1 MANLVDIFTQS
12 SGLKGET
19 TVLSTSEDLPK
30 DKPSLFDSLLKTSIE
45 DIENSSA
52 QNTNSKIV
60 SQNITSNLEKSPLD
74 AEVIEVNT
82 KLIDEGLDSEA
93 INLDENSNSEEVIK
107 DLSKNITN
115 ELNKDNT
122 KKDEIKEPT
131 KNIQNSISSKNS
143 LLDRLVLEVKN
154 SNLEQVPKVEQILSE
169 PLENVDIVNS
179 DKSFIKSLDKV
190 IEGLKNQN
198 NLEQKLD
205 SEKIIISKD
214 DKLVEI
220 IKEQEILIEDIN
232 GNSLKMEI
240 NSKDELKSALDEIM
254 SRLSVIEQYST
265 EKKEDE
271 KPKEDKPKEQE
282 ILIEDINGN
291 NLQIKDDNSQNL
303 DDVTL
308 ETTQN
313 LSQIIVN
320 SEDRQNIENQIE
332 TSVVLKDGLNFENI
346 LIVEDEVANSDA
358 IKNETVKN
366 ENNLNSQNIL
376 IVENEVVKTENN
388 TKVDQ
393 KLSLMD
399 QLIQTN
405 SKKDITT
412 KIEESATSNPQ
423 SVEQINKNSKD
434 VASNIFLAEQKNSL
448 NNQLLFN
455 KNEAVNILKNASS
468 IEDIEKSANIL
479 DLDANNLEVEQNI
492 SSESL
497 NDLSVDEKEILDR
510 KNILN
515 SILNEKNIRSVDV
528 RNLITNSIEAS
539 KALLEDT
546 INILDD
552 KILDIQPNLV
562 NSIQSR
568 IVGAK
573 QQMASM
579 MSDVARQMYE
589 NYKPPVTVFRMNLN
603 PGDLGT
609 ISVLMKQDKSSGL
622 TINMSVSNIATLE
635 LLMENQNM
643 LRNSLAKTFNDSANF
658 NLDFSKGEGGQS
670 QGDSSSNQNQR
681 DKRDSNTQ
689 EILRLKKENKDYEE
703 KNDYM

>member
-1 MANLVDIFTQS
+1 MANLVDIFTQT

-45 DIENSSA
+45 DIENSST

-60 SQNITSNLEKSPLD
+60 SQNSTSNLEKSPLD
-74 AEVIEVNT
+74 GEVLEIDT
-82 KLIDEGLDSEA
+82 KLSGEA
-93 INLDENSNSEEVIK
+93 IEFETINLDENSNSEEVIK
-107 DLSKNITN
+107 DLSKNVTN
-115 ELNKDNT
+115 DLNNDNT
-122 KKDEIKEPT
+122 KKDEAKEPV
-131 KNIQNSISSKNS
+131 KNIQNSLSSKNS

-154 SNLEQVPKVEQILSE
+154 SNLEQVSKGEQILSE
-169 PLENVDIVNS
+169 PLKNLENVDIESN
-179 DKSFIKSLDKV
+179 DKTFIKSLDEV
-190 IEGLKNQN
+190 IEDLKSQN
-198 NLEQKLD
+198 NLEEKLD
-205 SEKIIISKD
+205 SSKIVISKD
-214 DKLVEI
+214 DKSVEI
-220 IKEQEILIEDIN
+220 IKEQEVLVKDIN
-232 GNSLKMEI
+232 GNSL
-240 NSKDELKSALDEIM
+240 
-254 SRLSVIEQYST
+254 
-265 EKKEDE
+265 
-271 KPKEDKPKEQE
+271 
-282 ILIEDINGN
+282 
-291 NLQIKDDNSQNL
+291 QIKDENTKVVELVTSEKTQ
-303 DDVTL
+303 DV
-308 ETTQN
+308 
-313 LSQIIVN
+313 SQIIVN
-320 SEDRQNIENQIE
+320 IENTQELENKIQ
-332 TSVVLKDGLNFENI
+332 TSTILKDSLNSENI
-346 LIVEDEVANSDA
+346 LIVQDEIVNDEA
-358 IKNETVKN
+358 IKNEVIKN
-366 ENNLNSQNIL
+366 ENKVISENVL
-376 IVENEVVKTENN
+376 IIQDEAIKSEDVKINNN
-388 TKVDQ
+388 TKVEQ

-405 SKKDITT
+405 SKKDITA
-412 KIEESATSNPQ
+412 KIEEAVSLNPQ
-423 SVEQINKNSKD
+423 SIEQTNKNSKEL
-434 VASNIFLAEQKNSL
+434 ASNIFLADQKNSL

-455 KNEAVNILKNASS
+455 KNEAINILKNASG

-479 DLDANNLEVEQNI
+479 DLNANNLEVEQNI
-492 SSESL
+492 SSENL
-497 NDLSVDEKEILDR
+497 TDLSVDEKEILDR

-515 SILNEKNIRSVDV
+515 SILNEKDVRSVDV

-546 INILDD
+546 INIVDD
-552 KILDIQPNLV
+552 KVLDIQPNLV

-643 LRNSLAKTFNDSANF
+643 LRNSLAKTFNDNANF

-670 QGDSSSNQNQR
+670 QGDSSSNQNQK

>member
-45 DIENSSA
+45 DIENSST

-60 SQNITSNLEKSPLD
+60 SQNSTSNLEKSPLD
-74 AEVIEVNT
+74 GEVLEIDT
-82 KLIDEGLDSEA
+82 KLSGEA
-93 INLDENSNSEEVIK
+93 IEFETINLDENSNSEEVIK
-107 DLSKNITN
+107 DLSKNVTN
-115 ELNKDNT
+115 DLNNDNT
-122 KKDEIKEPT
+122 KKDEAKEPV
-131 KNIQNSISSKNS
+131 KNIQNSLSSKNS

-154 SNLEQVPKVEQILSE
+154 SNLEQVSKGEQILSE
-169 PLENVDIVNS
+169 PLKNLENVDIESN
-179 DKSFIKSLDKV
+179 DKTFIKSLDEV
-190 IEGLKNQN
+190 IEDLKSQN
-198 NLEQKLD
+198 NLEEKLD
-205 SEKIIISKD
+205 SSKIVISKD
-214 DKLVEI
+214 DKSVEI
-220 IKEQEILIEDIN
+220 IKEQEVLVKDIN
-232 GNSLKMEI
+232 GNSL
-240 NSKDELKSALDEIM
+240 
-254 SRLSVIEQYST
+254 
-265 EKKEDE
+265 
-271 KPKEDKPKEQE
+271 
-282 ILIEDINGN
+282 
-291 NLQIKDDNSQNL
+291 QIKDENTKVVELVTSEKTQ
-303 DDVTL
+303 DV
-308 ETTQN
+308 
-313 LSQIIVN
+313 SQIIVN
-320 SEDRQNIENQIE
+320 IENTQELENKIQ
-332 TSVVLKDGLNFENI
+332 TSTILKDSLNSENI
-346 LIVEDEVANSDA
+346 LIVQDEIVNDEA
-358 IKNETVKN
+358 IKNEVIKN
-366 ENNLNSQNIL
+366 ENKVISENVL
-376 IVENEVVKTENN
+376 IIQDEAIKSEDVKINNN
-388 TKVDQ
+388 TKVEQ

-412 KIEESATSNPQ
+412 KIEEAVSLNPQ
-423 SVEQINKNSKD
+423 SIEQTNKNSKEL
-434 VASNIFLAEQKNSL
+434 ASNIFLADQKNSL

-455 KNEAVNILKNASS
+455 KNEAINILKNASG

-479 DLDANNLEVEQNI
+479 DLNANNLEVEQNI
-492 SSESL
+492 SSENL
-497 NDLSVDEKEILDR
+497 TDLSVDEKEILDR

-515 SILNEKNIRSVDV
+515 SILNEKDVRSVDV

-546 INILDD
+546 INIVDD
-552 KILDIQPNLV
+552 KVLDIQPNLV

-643 LRNSLAKTFNDSANF
+643 LRNSLAKTFNDNANF

-670 QGDSSSNQNQR
+670 QGDSSSNQNQK

>member
-12 SGLKGET
+12 SGLKGEA

-232 GNSLKMEI
+232 GN
-240 NSKDELKSALDEIM
+240 
-254 SRLSVIEQYST
+254 
-265 EKKEDE
+265 
-271 KPKEDKPKEQE
+271 
-282 ILIEDINGN
+282 
-291 NLQIKDDNSQNL
+291 NLQIKDENSQNL

-332 TSVVLKDGLNFENI
+332 TSTVLKDSLNFENI

-455 KNEAVNILKNASS
+455 KNEAVNILKNAST

-689 EILRLKKENKDYEE
+689 EILKLKKENKDYEE

>member
-232 GNSLKMEI
+232 GN
-240 NSKDELKSALDEIM
+240 
-254 SRLSVIEQYST
+254 
-265 EKKEDE
+265 
-271 KPKEDKPKEQE
+271 
-282 ILIEDINGN
+282 
-291 NLQIKDDNSQNL
+291 NLQIKDENSQNL
-303 DDVTL
+303 DDVNL

-332 TSVVLKDGLNFENI
+332 TSTVLKDSLNFENI

-689 EILRLKKENKDYEE
+689 EILKLKKENKDYEE

>member
-232 GNSLKMEI
+232 GN
-240 NSKDELKSALDEIM
+240 
-254 SRLSVIEQYST
+254 
-265 EKKEDE
+265 
-271 KPKEDKPKEQE
+271 
-282 ILIEDINGN
+282 
-291 NLQIKDDNSQNL
+291 NLQIKDENSQNL

-332 TSVVLKDGLNFENI
+332 TSTVLKDSLNFENI

-689 EILRLKKENKDYEE
+689 DILKLKKENKDYEE

>member
-60 SQNITSNLEKSPLD
+60 SQNITSNLEKSSLD

-82 KLIDEGLDSEA
+82 KLIDEVLDSEA
-93 INLDENSNSEEVIK
+93 INLDENSNTNSEEVIK
-107 DLSKNITN
+107 DLSKNVTN

-205 SEKIIISKD
+205 SEKIIISQD

-232 GNSLKMEI
+232 GN
-240 NSKDELKSALDEIM
+240 
-254 SRLSVIEQYST
+254 
-265 EKKEDE
+265 
-271 KPKEDKPKEQE
+271 
-282 ILIEDINGN
+282 
-291 NLQIKDDNSQNL
+291 NLQIKDENSQNL
-303 DDVTL
+303 DDVNL

-332 TSVVLKDGLNFENI
+332 TSTVLKDSLNFENI

-689 EILRLKKENKDYEE
+689 DILKLKKENKDYEE

>member
-1 MANLVDIFTQS
+1 MANLVDIFTQT

-45 DIENSSA
+45 DIENSST

-60 SQNITSNLEKSPLD
+60 SQNSTSNLEKSPLD
-74 AEVIEVNT
+74 GEVLEIDT
-82 KLIDEGLDSEA
+82 KLSGEA
-93 INLDENSNSEEVIK
+93 IEFETINLDENSNSEEVIK
-107 DLSKNITN
+107 DLSKNVTN
-115 ELNKDNT
+115 DLNNDNT
-122 KKDEIKEPT
+122 KKDEAKEPV
-131 KNIQNSISSKNS
+131 KNIQNSLSSKNS

-154 SNLEQVPKVEQILSE
+154 SNLEQVSKGEQILSE
-169 PLENVDIVNS
+169 PLKNLENVDIESN
-179 DKSFIKSLDKV
+179 DKTFIKSLDEV
-190 IEGLKNQN
+190 IEDLKSQN
-198 NLEQKLD
+198 NLEEKLD
-205 SEKIIISKD
+205 SSKIVISKD
-214 DKLVEI
+214 DKSVEI
-220 IKEQEILIEDIN
+220 IKEQEVLVKDIN
-232 GNSLKMEI
+232 GNSL
-240 NSKDELKSALDEIM
+240 
-254 SRLSVIEQYST
+254 
-265 EKKEDE
+265 
-271 KPKEDKPKEQE
+271 
-282 ILIEDINGN
+282 
-291 NLQIKDDNSQNL
+291 QIKDENTKVVELVTSEKTQ
-303 DDVTL
+303 DV
-308 ETTQN
+308 
-313 LSQIIVN
+313 SQIIVN
-320 SEDRQNIENQIE
+320 IENTQELENKIQ
-332 TSVVLKDGLNFENI
+332 TSTILKDSLNSENI
-346 LIVEDEVANSDA
+346 LIVQDEIVNDEA
-358 IKNETVKN
+358 IKNEVIKN
-366 ENNLNSQNIL
+366 ENKVISENVL
-376 IVENEVVKTENN
+376 IIQDEAIKSEDVKINNN
-388 TKVDQ
+388 TKVEQ

-399 QLIQTN
+399 QLIQSN
-405 SKKDITT
+405 SKKDITA
-412 KIEESATSNPQ
+412 KIEEAVSLNPQ
-423 SVEQINKNSKD
+423 SIEQTNKNSKEL
-434 VASNIFLAEQKNSL
+434 ASNIFLADQKNSL

-455 KNEAVNILKNASS
+455 KNEAVNILKNASG

-479 DLDANNLEVEQNI
+479 DLNANNLEVEQNI

-643 LRNSLAKTFNDSANF
+643 LRNSLAKTFNDNANF

-670 QGDSSSNQNQR
+670 QGDSSSNQNQK

>member
-82 KLIDEGLDSEA
+82 KLIDEGLDSQA

-115 ELNKDNT
+115 ELSKDNT

-205 SEKIIISKD
+205 SEKIIISQD
-214 DKLVEI
+214 DKSVEI
-220 IKEQEILIEDIN
+220 I
-232 GNSLKMEI
+232 
-240 NSKDELKSALDEIM
+240 
-254 SRLSVIEQYST
+254 
-265 EKKEDE
+265 
-271 KPKEDKPKEQE
+271 KEQE

-291 NLQIKDDNSQNL
+291 NLQIKDENSQNL
-303 DDVTL
+303 DDVNL

-320 SEDRQNIENQIE
+320 SEDRQNVENQIE
-332 TSVVLKDGLNFENI
+332 TSIVLKDSLNFENI

-376 IVENEVVKTENN
+376 IVENEVAKTENN

-689 EILRLKKENKDYEE
+689 EILKLKKENKDYEE

>member
-205 SEKIIISKD
+205 SEKIIISQD

-220 IKEQEILIEDIN
+220 I
-232 GNSLKMEI
+232 
-240 NSKDELKSALDEIM
+240 
-254 SRLSVIEQYST
+254 
-265 EKKEDE
+265 
-271 KPKEDKPKEQE
+271 KEQE

-303 DDVTL
+303 DEVTL

-332 TSVVLKDGLNFENI
+332 TSTVLKDSLNFENI

-412 KIEESATSNPQ
+412 KIEESTTSNPQ

-455 KNEAVNILKNASS
+455 KNEAVNILKNAST

>member
-169 PLENVDIVNS
+169 PLENFDILSS

-214 DKLVEI
+214 DKSVEI
-220 IKEQEILIEDIN
+220 I
-232 GNSLKMEI
+232 
-240 NSKDELKSALDEIM
+240 
-254 SRLSVIEQYST
+254 
-265 EKKEDE
+265 
-271 KPKEDKPKEQE
+271 KEQE

-291 NLQIKDDNSQNL
+291 NLQIKDENSQNL
-303 DDVTL
+303 DDVNL

-332 TSVVLKDGLNFENI
+332 TSTVLKDSLNFENI

-455 KNEAVNILKNASS
+455 KNEAVNILKNAST

-689 EILRLKKENKDYEE
+689 EILKLKKENKDYEE

>member
-1 MANLVDIFTQS
+1 M
-12 SGLKGET
+12 
-19 TVLSTSEDLPK
+19 
-30 DKPSLFDSLLKTSIE
+30 
-45 DIENSSA
+45 
-52 QNTNSKIV
+52 
-60 SQNITSNLEKSPLD
+60 
-74 AEVIEVNT
+74 
-82 KLIDEGLDSEA
+82 
-93 INLDENSNSEEVIK
+93 
-107 DLSKNITN
+107 
-115 ELNKDNT
+115 
-122 KKDEIKEPT
+122 
-131 KNIQNSISSKNS
+131 
-143 LLDRLVLEVKN
+143 EVKN

-232 GNSLKMEI
+232 GN
-240 NSKDELKSALDEIM
+240 
-254 SRLSVIEQYST
+254 
-265 EKKEDE
+265 
-271 KPKEDKPKEQE
+271 
-282 ILIEDINGN
+282 
-291 NLQIKDDNSQNL
+291 NLQIKDENSQNL

-320 SEDRQNIENQIE
+320 SEDIQNIENQIE
-332 TSVVLKDGLNFENI
+332 TSTVLKDSLNFENI

-689 EILRLKKENKDYEE
+689 EILKLKKENKDYEE

>member
-82 KLIDEGLDSEA
+82 KSIDEGLDSEA

-205 SEKIIISKD
+205 SEKIIISQD

-232 GNSLKMEI
+232 GN
-240 NSKDELKSALDEIM
+240 
-254 SRLSVIEQYST
+254 
-265 EKKEDE
+265 
-271 KPKEDKPKEQE
+271 
-282 ILIEDINGN
+282 
-291 NLQIKDDNSQNL
+291 NLQIKDENSQNL

-332 TSVVLKDGLNFENI
+332 TSTVLKDSLNFENI

-366 ENNLNSQNIL
+366 ENKLNSQNIL

-689 EILRLKKENKDYEE
+689 EILKLKKENKDYEE

>member
-1 MANLVDIFTQS
+1 MANLVDIFTQT

-115 ELNKDNT
+115 ELSKDNT

-232 GNSLKMEI
+232 GN
-240 NSKDELKSALDEIM
+240 
-254 SRLSVIEQYST
+254 
-265 EKKEDE
+265 
-271 KPKEDKPKEQE
+271 
-282 ILIEDINGN
+282 

-332 TSVVLKDGLNFENI
+332 TSTVLKDSLNFENI

-689 EILRLKKENKDYEE
+689 EILKLKKENKDYEE

>member
-60 SQNITSNLEKSPLD
+60 SQNITSNLEKSSLD

-232 GNSLKMEI
+232 GN
-240 NSKDELKSALDEIM
+240 
-254 SRLSVIEQYST
+254 
-265 EKKEDE
+265 
-271 KPKEDKPKEQE
+271 
-282 ILIEDINGN
+282 

-303 DDVTL
+303 DEVTL

-332 TSVVLKDGLNFENI
+332 TSTVLKDSLNFENI

-423 SVEQINKNSKD
+423 SIEQTNKNSKEL
-434 VASNIFLAEQKNSL
+434 ASNIFLADQKNSL

-455 KNEAVNILKNASS
+455 KNEAVNILKNASG

-479 DLDANNLEVEQNI
+479 DLNANNLEVEQNI
-492 SSESL
+492 SSENL
-497 NDLSVDEKEILDR
+497 TDLSVDEKEILDR

-515 SILNEKNIRSVDV
+515 SILNEKDVRSVDV

-546 INILDD
+546 INIVDD
-552 KILDIQPNLV
+552 KVLDIQPNLV

-689 EILRLKKENKDYEE
+689 EILSLKKRTKITKRKTIICNGRVFLTFK
-703 KNDYM
+703 

>member
-1 MANLVDIFTQS
+1 MANLVDIFTQT

-45 DIENSSA
+45 DIENSST

-60 SQNITSNLEKSPLD
+60 SQNSTSNLEKSPLD
-74 AEVIEVNT
+74 GEVLEIDT
-82 KLIDEGLDSEA
+82 KLSGEA
-93 INLDENSNSEEVIK
+93 IEFETINLDENSNSEEVIK
-107 DLSKNITN
+107 DLSKNVTN
-115 ELNKDNT
+115 DLNNDNT
-122 KKDEIKEPT
+122 KKDEAKEPV
-131 KNIQNSISSKNS
+131 KNIQNSLSSKNS

-154 SNLEQVPKVEQILSE
+154 SNLEQVSKGEQILSE
-169 PLENVDIVNS
+169 PLKNLENVDIESN
-179 DKSFIKSLDKV
+179 DKTFIKSLDEV
-190 IEGLKNQN
+190 IEDLKSQN
-198 NLEQKLD
+198 NLEEKLD
-205 SEKIIISKD
+205 SSKIVISKD
-214 DKLVEI
+214 DKSVEI
-220 IKEQEILIEDIN
+220 IKEQEVLVKDIN
-232 GNSLKMEI
+232 GNSL
-240 NSKDELKSALDEIM
+240 
-254 SRLSVIEQYST
+254 
-265 EKKEDE
+265 
-271 KPKEDKPKEQE
+271 
-282 ILIEDINGN
+282 
-291 NLQIKDDNSQNL
+291 QIKDENSQNL

-313 LSQIIVN
+313 LSQIVVN
-320 SEDRQNIENQIE
+320 SEDIENQIE
-332 TSVVLKDGLNFENI
+332 TSTVLKDSLNSENI
-346 LIVEDEVANSDA
+346 LIVEDEVVKSDA

-388 TKVDQ
+388 TKVEQ

-399 QLIQTN
+399 QLIQSN
-405 SKKDITT
+405 SKKDITA
-412 KIEESATSNPQ
+412 KIEEAVSLNPQ
-423 SVEQINKNSKD
+423 SIEQTNKNSKD

-455 KNEAVNILKNASS
+455 KNEAINILKNASS

-479 DLDANNLEVEQNI
+479 DLNANNLEVEQNI
-492 SSESL
+492 SSENL
-497 NDLSVDEKEILDR
+497 TDLSVDEKEILDR

-515 SILNEKNIRSVDV
+515 SILNEKDVRSVDV

-546 INILDD
+546 INIVDD
-552 KILDIQPNLV
+552 KVLDIQPNLV

-643 LRNSLAKTFNDSANF
+643 LRNSLAKTFNDNANF

-670 QGDSSSNQNQR
+670 QGDSSSNQNQK

>member
-169 PLENVDIVNS
+169 PLENVDIANS

-232 GNSLKMEI
+232 GN
-240 NSKDELKSALDEIM
+240 
-254 SRLSVIEQYST
+254 
-265 EKKEDE
+265 
-271 KPKEDKPKEQE
+271 
-282 ILIEDINGN
+282 

-303 DDVTL
+303 DEVTL

-332 TSVVLKDGLNFENI
+332 TSTVLKDSLNFENI

>member
-60 SQNITSNLEKSPLD
+60 SQNITSNLENSPLD

-82 KLIDEGLDSEA
+82 KLIDEALDFEA
-93 INLDENSNSEEVIK
+93 INLDENSNTNSEEVIK
-107 DLSKNITN
+107 DLSKNVTN
-115 ELNKDNT
+115 ELNKDDT

-169 PLENVDIVNS
+169 PSENVDILS
-179 DKSFIKSLDKV
+179 TDKSFIKSLDKV

-232 GNSLKMEI
+232 GN
-240 NSKDELKSALDEIM
+240 
-254 SRLSVIEQYST
+254 
-265 EKKEDE
+265 
-271 KPKEDKPKEQE
+271 
-282 ILIEDINGN
+282 
-291 NLQIKDDNSQNL
+291 NLQIKDENSQNL
-303 DDVTL
+303 DDVNL

-320 SEDRQNIENQIE
+320 SEDRQNVENQIE
-332 TSVVLKDGLNFENI
+332 TSIVLKDSLNFENI

-434 VASNIFLAEQKNSL
+434 VASNIFLADQKNSL

-455 KNEAVNILKNASS
+455 KNEAVNILKNAST

-515 SILNEKNIRSVDV
+515 SILNEKNIRSIDV

>member
-1 MANLVDIFTQS
+1 MANLVDIFTQT

-45 DIENSSA
+45 DIENSST

-60 SQNITSNLEKSPLD
+60 SQNSTSNLEKSPLD
-74 AEVIEVNT
+74 GEVLEIDT
-82 KLIDEGLDSEA
+82 KLSGEA
-93 INLDENSNSEEVIK
+93 IEFETINLDENSNSEEVIK
-107 DLSKNITN
+107 DLSKNVTN
-115 ELNKDNT
+115 DLNNDNT
-122 KKDEIKEPT
+122 KKDEAKEPV
-131 KNIQNSISSKNS
+131 KNIQNSLSSKNS

-154 SNLEQVPKVEQILSE
+154 SNLEQVSKGEQILSE
-169 PLENVDIVNS
+169 PLKNLENVDIESN
-179 DKSFIKSLDKV
+179 DKTFIKSLDEV
-190 IEGLKNQN
+190 IENTQE
-198 NLEQKLD
+198 LEN
-205 SEKIIISKD
+205 KI
-214 DKLVEI
+214 
-220 IKEQEILIEDIN
+220 QT
-232 GNSLKMEI
+232 
-240 NSKDELKSALDEIM
+240 
-254 SRLSVIEQYST
+254 ST
-265 EKKEDE
+265 
-271 KPKEDKPKEQE
+271 
-282 ILIEDINGN
+282 I
-291 NLQIKDDNSQNL
+291 
-303 DDVTL
+303 
-308 ETTQN
+308 
-313 LSQIIVN
+313 
-320 SEDRQNIENQIE
+320 
-332 TSVVLKDGLNFENI
+332 LKDSLNSENI
-346 LIVEDEVANSDA
+346 LIVQDEIVNDEA
-358 IKNETVKN
+358 IKNEVIKN
-366 ENNLNSQNIL
+366 ENKVISENVL
-376 IVENEVVKTENN
+376 IIQDEAIKSEDVKINNN
-388 TKVDQ
+388 TKVEQ

-412 KIEESATSNPQ
+412 KIEEAVSLNPQ
-423 SVEQINKNSKD
+423 SIEQTNKNSKD

-455 KNEAVNILKNASS
+455 KNEAINILKNASS

-479 DLDANNLEVEQNI
+479 DLNANNLEVEQNI

-515 SILNEKNIRSVDV
+515 SILNEKDVRSVDV

-546 INILDD
+546 INIVDD
-552 KILDIQPNLV
+552 KVLDIQPNLV

-643 LRNSLAKTFNDSANF
+643 LRNSLAKTFNDNATF
-658 NLDFSKGEGGQS
+658 NLDFSNGEGGQS

>member
-169 PLENVDIVNS
+169 PLENVDIVNT

-232 GNSLKMEI
+232 GN
-240 NSKDELKSALDEIM
+240 
-254 SRLSVIEQYST
+254 
-265 EKKEDE
+265 
-271 KPKEDKPKEQE
+271 
-282 ILIEDINGN
+282 

-303 DDVTL
+303 DEVTL

-332 TSVVLKDGLNFENI
+332 TSTVLKDGLNFENI

-376 IVENEVVKTENN
+376 IVENEAVKTENN

-423 SVEQINKNSKD
+423 SAEQINKNSKEI
-434 VASNIFLAEQKNSL
+434 ASNIFLADQKNSL

-670 QGDSSSNQNQR
+670 QGNSSSNQNQR

>member
-45 DIENSSA
+45 DIENSST

-74 AEVIEVNT
+74 AEVVEVNT

-115 ELNKDNT
+115 ELSKDNT

-220 IKEQEILIEDIN
+220 IKEQEIL
-232 GNSLKMEI
+232 
-240 NSKDELKSALDEIM
+240 
-254 SRLSVIEQYST
+254 V
-265 EKKEDE
+265 
-271 KPKEDKPKEQE
+271 
-282 ILIEDINGN
+282 EDINGN

-332 TSVVLKDGLNFENI
+332 TSVVLKDSLNFENI

-412 KIEESATSNPQ
+412 KIDESDTSNPL
-423 SVEQINKNSKD
+423 SVEQINKNSKE

-455 KNEAVNILKNASS
+455 KNEALNILKNAST

-497 NDLSVDEKEILDR
+497 NDLSVDEQEILDR

-573 QQMASM
+573 QQIASM

>member
-30 DKPSLFDSLLKTSIE
+30 GKPSLFDSLLKTSIE

-60 SQNITSNLEKSPLD
+60 SQNITSNLENSPLD

-82 KLIDEGLDSEA
+82 KLIDEALDFEA
-93 INLDENSNSEEVIK
+93 INLDENSNTNSEEVIK
-107 DLSKNITN
+107 DLSKNVTN
-115 ELNKDNT
+115 ELNKDDT

-154 SNLEQVPKVEQILSE
+154 SNLEKVPKVEQILSE
-169 PLENVDIVNS
+169 PLENLKNVDIENN
-179 DKSFIKSLDKV
+179 DKTFIKSLDKV
-190 IEGLKNQN
+190 IEDLKSQN
-198 NLEQKLD
+198 NLEEKLD
-205 SEKIIISKD
+205 NSKIIISKD

-220 IKEQEILIEDIN
+220 
-232 GNSLKMEI
+232 M
-240 NSKDELKSALDEIM
+240 
-254 SRLSVIEQYST
+254 
-265 EKKEDE
+265 
-271 KPKEDKPKEQE
+271 KEQE

-291 NLQIKDDNSQNL
+291 NLQIKDENSQNL

-332 TSVVLKDGLNFENI
+332 TSTVLKDSLNFENI

-434 VASNIFLAEQKNSL
+434 IASNIFLAEQKNSL

-515 SILNEKNIRSVDV
+515 SILNEKNIRSIDV

>member
-60 SQNITSNLEKSPLD
+60 SQNITSNLENSSLES
-74 AEVIEVNT
+74 EVVEVNT
-82 KLIDEGLDSEA
+82 KSIDEGLDSEA

-107 DLSKNITN
+107 DLSKNIKN

-232 GNSLKMEI
+232 GN
-240 NSKDELKSALDEIM
+240 
-254 SRLSVIEQYST
+254 
-265 EKKEDE
+265 
-271 KPKEDKPKEQE
+271 
-282 ILIEDINGN
+282 
-291 NLQIKDDNSQNL
+291 NLQIKDENSQNL
-303 DDVTL
+303 DDLTL

-332 TSVVLKDGLNFENI
+332 TSTVLKDSLNFENI

-689 EILRLKKENKDYEE
+689 EILKLKKENKDYEE

>member
-1 MANLVDIFTQS
+1 MANLVDIFTQT

-115 ELNKDNT
+115 ELSKDNT

-232 GNSLKMEI
+232 GN
-240 NSKDELKSALDEIM
+240 
-254 SRLSVIEQYST
+254 
-265 EKKEDE
+265 
-271 KPKEDKPKEQE
+271 
-282 ILIEDINGN
+282 
-291 NLQIKDDNSQNL
+291 NLQIKDENSQNL
-303 DDVTL
+303 DDVNL

-689 EILRLKKENKDYEE
+689 DILKLKKENKDYEE

>member
-12 SGLKGET
+12 SGLKGEA

-232 GNSLKMEI
+232 GN
-240 NSKDELKSALDEIM
+240 
-254 SRLSVIEQYST
+254 
-265 EKKEDE
+265 
-271 KPKEDKPKEQE
+271 
-282 ILIEDINGN
+282 
-291 NLQIKDDNSQNL
+291 NLQIKDENSQNL
-303 DDVTL
+303 DDLTL

-320 SEDRQNIENQIE
+320 SEDGQNIENQIE
-332 TSVVLKDGLNFENI
+332 TSTVLKDSLNFENI
-346 LIVEDEVANSDA
+346 LIVEDEVVKSDA

-455 KNEAVNILKNASS
+455 KNEAVNILKNAST

-670 QGDSSSNQNQR
+670 QGDSSSNQNQK

>member
-1 MANLVDIFTQS
+1 MANLVDIFTQT

-45 DIENSSA
+45 DIENSST

-60 SQNITSNLEKSPLD
+60 SQNSTSNSEKSPLD
-74 AEVIEVNT
+74 GEVLEIDT
-82 KLIDEGLDSEA
+82 KLSGEA
-93 INLDENSNSEEVIK
+93 IEFETINLDENSNSEEVIK
-107 DLSKNITN
+107 DLSKNVTN
-115 ELNKDNT
+115 DLNNDNT
-122 KKDEIKEPT
+122 KKDEAKEPV
-131 KNIQNSISSKNS
+131 KNIQNSLSSKNS

-154 SNLEQVPKVEQILSE
+154 SNLEQVSKGEQILSE
-169 PLENVDIVNS
+169 PLKNLENVDIESN
-179 DKSFIKSLDKV
+179 DKTFIKSLDEV
-190 IEGLKNQN
+190 IEDLKSQN
-198 NLEQKLD
+198 NLEEKLD
-205 SEKIIISKD
+205 SSKIVISKD
-214 DKLVEI
+214 DKSVEI
-220 IKEQEILIEDIN
+220 IKEQEVLVKDIN
-232 GNSLKMEI
+232 GNSL
-240 NSKDELKSALDEIM
+240 
-254 SRLSVIEQYST
+254 
-265 EKKEDE
+265 
-271 KPKEDKPKEQE
+271 
-282 ILIEDINGN
+282 
-291 NLQIKDDNSQNL
+291 QIKDENTKVVELVTSEKTQ
-303 DDVTL
+303 DV
-308 ETTQN
+308 
-313 LSQIIVN
+313 SQIIVN
-320 SEDRQNIENQIE
+320 IENTQELENKIQ
-332 TSVVLKDGLNFENI
+332 TSTILKDSLNSENI
-346 LIVEDEVANSDA
+346 LIVQDEIVNDEA
-358 IKNETVKN
+358 IKNEVIKN
-366 ENNLNSQNIL
+366 ENKVISENVL
-376 IVENEVVKTENN
+376 IIQDEAIKSEDVKINNN
-388 TKVDQ
+388 TKVEQ

-399 QLIQTN
+399 QLIQSN
-405 SKKDITT
+405 SKKDITA
-412 KIEESATSNPQ
+412 KIEEAVSLNPQ
-423 SVEQINKNSKD
+423 SIEQTNKNSKD

-455 KNEAVNILKNASS
+455 KNEAINILKNASG

-479 DLDANNLEVEQNI
+479 DLNANNLEVEQNI
-492 SSESL
+492 SSENL
-497 NDLSVDEKEILDR
+497 TDLSVDEKEILDR

-515 SILNEKNIRSVDV
+515 SILNEKDVRSVDV

-546 INILDD
+546 INIVDD
-552 KILDIQPNLV
+552 KVLDIQPNLV

-643 LRNSLAKTFNDSANF
+643 LRNSLAKTFNDNANF

-670 QGDSSSNQNQR
+670 QGDSSSNQNQK

>member
-12 SGLKGET
+12 SGLKGEA

-45 DIENSSA
+45 DIENSST
-52 QNTNSKIV
+52 QNTNSKII
-60 SQNITSNLEKSPLD
+60 SQNNTSSLENISLD
-74 AEVIEVNT
+74 SKVLEIDT
-82 KLIDEGLDSEA
+82 KLIDETLGFED
-93 INLDENSNSEEVIK
+93 INSDENLNSEEVIK

-115 ELNKDNT
+115 DLNKDNT

-169 PLENVDIVNS
+169 PLGNADILS
-179 DKSFIKSLDKV
+179 TDKSFIKSLDKV

-232 GNSLKMEI
+232 GN
-240 NSKDELKSALDEIM
+240 
-254 SRLSVIEQYST
+254 
-265 EKKEDE
+265 
-271 KPKEDKPKEQE
+271 
-282 ILIEDINGN
+282 
-291 NLQIKDDNSQNL
+291 NLQIKDENSQNL

-308 ETTQN
+308 EIAQN

-332 TSVVLKDGLNFENI
+332 TSTVLKDGLNFENI

-358 IKNETVKN
+358 IKNETVKK
-366 ENNLNSQNIL
+366 ENSLNSENIL

-423 SVEQINKNSKD
+423 SVEQINKNSKE

-497 NDLSVDEKEILDR
+497 NDLSIDEKEILDR
-510 KNILN
+510 KNMLN

>member
-82 KLIDEGLDSEA
+82 KLIDEAIDSEA
-93 INLDENSNSEEVIK
+93 INLDENSNTNSEEVIK

-179 DKSFIKSLDKV
+179 AKSFIKSLDEV
-190 IEGLKNQN
+190 IEDLKSQN
-198 NLEQKLD
+198 NSEEKLD
-205 SEKIIISKD
+205 NSKIVISKD
-214 DKLVEI
+214 DKSVEI
-220 IKEQEILIEDIN
+220 I
-232 GNSLKMEI
+232 
-240 NSKDELKSALDEIM
+240 
-254 SRLSVIEQYST
+254 
-265 EKKEDE
+265 
-271 KPKEDKPKEQE
+271 KEQE

-291 NLQIKDDNSQNL
+291 NLQIKDENSQNL

-332 TSVVLKDGLNFENI
+332 TSTVLKDSLNFENI

-376 IVENEVVKTENN
+376 IVENEAVKTENN

-689 EILRLKKENKDYEE
+689 EILKLKKENKDYEE

>member
-1 MANLVDIFTQS
+1 MANLVDIFTQT

-45 DIENSSA
+45 DIENSST

-60 SQNITSNLEKSPLD
+60 SQNSTSNLEKSPLD
-74 AEVIEVNT
+74 GEVLEIDT
-82 KLIDEGLDSEA
+82 KLSGEA
-93 INLDENSNSEEVIK
+93 IEFETINLDENSNSEEVIK
-107 DLSKNITN
+107 DLSKNVTN
-115 ELNKDNT
+115 DLNNDNT
-122 KKDEIKEPT
+122 KKDEAKEPV
-131 KNIQNSISSKNS
+131 KNIQNSLSSKNS

-154 SNLEQVPKVEQILSE
+154 SNLEQVSKGEQILSE
-169 PLENVDIVNS
+169 PLKNLENVDIESN
-179 DKSFIKSLDKV
+179 DKTFIKSLDEV
-190 IEGLKNQN
+190 IEDLKSQN
-198 NLEQKLD
+198 NLEEKLD
-205 SEKIIISKD
+205 SSKIVISKD
-214 DKLVEI
+214 DKSVEI
-220 IKEQEILIEDIN
+220 IKEQEVLVKDIN
-232 GNSLKMEI
+232 GNSL
-240 NSKDELKSALDEIM
+240 
-254 SRLSVIEQYST
+254 
-265 EKKEDE
+265 
-271 KPKEDKPKEQE
+271 
-282 ILIEDINGN
+282 
-291 NLQIKDDNSQNL
+291 QIKDENTKVVELVTSEKTQ
-303 DDVTL
+303 DV
-308 ETTQN
+308 
-313 LSQIIVN
+313 SQIIVN
-320 SEDRQNIENQIE
+320 IENTQELENKIQ
-332 TSVVLKDGLNFENI
+332 TSTILKDSLNSENI
-346 LIVEDEVANSDA
+346 LIVQDEIVNDEA
-358 IKNETVKN
+358 IKNEVIKN
-366 ENNLNSQNIL
+366 ENKVISENVL
-376 IVENEVVKTENN
+376 IIQDEAIKSEDVKINNN
-388 TKVDQ
+388 TKVEQ

-399 QLIQTN
+399 QLIQSN
-405 SKKDITT
+405 SKKDITA
-412 KIEESATSNPQ
+412 KIEEAVSLNPQ
-423 SVEQINKNSKD
+423 SIEQTNKNSKEL
-434 VASNIFLAEQKNSL
+434 ASNIFLADQKNSL

-455 KNEAVNILKNASS
+455 KNEAINILKNASS

-479 DLDANNLEVEQNI
+479 DLNANNLEVEQNI
-492 SSESL
+492 SSENL
-497 NDLSVDEKEILDR
+497 TDLSVDEKEILDR

-515 SILNEKNIRSVDV
+515 SILNEKDVRSVDV

-546 INILDD
+546 INIVDD
-552 KILDIQPNLV
+552 KVLDIQPNLV

-643 LRNSLAKTFNDSANF
+643 LRNSLAKTFNDNANF

-670 QGDSSSNQNQR
+670 QGDSSSNQNQK

>member
-1 MANLVDIFTQS
+1 MANLVDIFTQT

-45 DIENSSA
+45 DIENSST

-60 SQNITSNLEKSPLD
+60 SQNSTSNSEKSPLD
-74 AEVIEVNT
+74 GEVLEIDT
-82 KLIDEGLDSEA
+82 KLSGEA
-93 INLDENSNSEEVIK
+93 IEFETINLDENSNSEEVIK
-107 DLSKNITN
+107 DLSKNVTN
-115 ELNKDNT
+115 DLNNDNT
-122 KKDEIKEPT
+122 KKDEAKEPV
-131 KNIQNSISSKNS
+131 KNIQNSLSSKNS

-154 SNLEQVPKVEQILSE
+154 SNLEQVSKGEQILSE
-169 PLENVDIVNS
+169 PLKNLENVDIESN
-179 DKSFIKSLDKV
+179 DKTFIKSLDEV
-190 IEGLKNQN
+190 IEDLKSQN
-198 NLEQKLD
+198 NLEEKLD
-205 SEKIIISKD
+205 SSKIVISKN
-214 DKLVEI
+214 DKSVEI
-220 IKEQEILIEDIN
+220 IKEQEVLVKDIN
-232 GNSLKMEI
+232 GNSL
-240 NSKDELKSALDEIM
+240 
-254 SRLSVIEQYST
+254 
-265 EKKEDE
+265 
-271 KPKEDKPKEQE
+271 
-282 ILIEDINGN
+282 
-291 NLQIKDDNSQNL
+291 QIKDENTKVVELVTSEKTQ
-303 DDVTL
+303 DV
-308 ETTQN
+308 
-313 LSQIIVN
+313 SQIIVN
-320 SEDRQNIENQIE
+320 IENTQELENKIQIS
-332 TSVVLKDGLNFENI
+332 TILKDSLNSENI
-346 LIVEDEVANSDA
+346 LIVQDEIVNGEA
-358 IKNETVKN
+358 IKNEVIKN
-366 ENNLNSQNIL
+366 ENKVISENIL
-376 IVENEVVKTENN
+376 IVQDEIVNDEAIKNEVIKNENKVISENVLIIQDEAIKSEDVKINNN
-388 TKVDQ
+388 TKVEQ

-399 QLIQTN
+399 QLIQSN
-405 SKKDITT
+405 SKKDITA
-412 KIEESATSNPQ
+412 KIEEAVSLNPQ
-423 SVEQINKNSKD
+423 SIEQTNKNSKEL
-434 VASNIFLAEQKNSL
+434 ASNIFLADQKNSL

-455 KNEAVNILKNASS
+455 KNEAINILKNASG

-479 DLDANNLEVEQNI
+479 DLNANNLEVEQNI
-492 SSESL
+492 SSENL
-497 NDLSVDEKEILDR
+497 TDLSVDEKEILDR

-515 SILNEKNIRSVDV
+515 SILNEKDVRSVDV

-546 INILDD
+546 INIVDD
-552 KILDIQPNLV
+552 KVLDIQPNLV

-670 QGDSSSNQNQR
+670 QGDSSSNQNQK

>member
-12 SGLKGET
+12 SGLKGEA

-205 SEKIIISKD
+205 SEKIIISQD

-232 GNSLKMEI
+232 GN
-240 NSKDELKSALDEIM
+240 
-254 SRLSVIEQYST
+254 
-265 EKKEDE
+265 
-271 KPKEDKPKEQE
+271 
-282 ILIEDINGN
+282 
-291 NLQIKDDNSQNL
+291 NLQIKDENSQNL

-332 TSVVLKDGLNFENI
+332 TSTVLKDSLNFENI
-346 LIVEDEVANSDA
+346 LIVEDEVANSDT

-434 VASNIFLAEQKNSL
+434 IASNIFLAEQKNSL

-497 NDLSVDEKEILDR
+497 NDLSVDEQEILDR

-546 INILDD
+546 IKIVDD
-552 KILDIQPNLV
+552 KVLTLEPNFA

-573 QQMASM
+573 QHLASM

-609 ISVLMKQDKSSGL
+609 ISVVMKQDKSSGL

-643 LRNSLAKTFNDSANF
+643 LRNSLARSFNDSANF

-670 QGDSSSNQNQR
+670 QGDSSSNKNQR

-689 EILRLKKENKDYEE
+689 EILKLKKENKDYEE

>member
-1 MANLVDIFTQS
+1 MANLVDIFTQT

-45 DIENSSA
+45 DIENSST

-60 SQNITSNLEKSPLD
+60 SQNSTSNLEKSPLD
-74 AEVIEVNT
+74 GEVLEIDT
-82 KLIDEGLDSEA
+82 KLSGEA
-93 INLDENSNSEEVIK
+93 IEFETINLDENSNSEEVIK
-107 DLSKNITN
+107 DLSKNVTN
-115 ELNKDNT
+115 DLNNDNT
-122 KKDEIKEPT
+122 KKDEAKEPV
-131 KNIQNSISSKNS
+131 KNIQNSLSSKNS

-154 SNLEQVPKVEQILSE
+154 SNLEQVSKGEQILSE
-169 PLENVDIVNS
+169 PLKNLENVDIESN
-179 DKSFIKSLDKV
+179 DKTFIKSLDEV
-190 IEGLKNQN
+190 IEDLKSQN
-198 NLEQKLD
+198 NLEEKLD
-205 SEKIIISKD
+205 SSKIVISKD
-214 DKLVEI
+214 DKSVEI
-220 IKEQEILIEDIN
+220 IKEQEVLVKDIN
-232 GNSLKMEI
+232 GNSL
-240 NSKDELKSALDEIM
+240 
-254 SRLSVIEQYST
+254 
-265 EKKEDE
+265 
-271 KPKEDKPKEQE
+271 
-282 ILIEDINGN
+282 
-291 NLQIKDDNSQNL
+291 QIKDENTKVVELVTSEKTQ
-303 DDVTL
+303 DV
-308 ETTQN
+308 
-313 LSQIIVN
+313 SQIIVN
-320 SEDRQNIENQIE
+320 IENTQELENKIQ
-332 TSVVLKDGLNFENI
+332 TSTILKDSLNSENI
-346 LIVEDEVANSDA
+346 LIVQDEIVNDEA
-358 IKNETVKN
+358 IKNEVIKN
-366 ENNLNSQNIL
+366 ENKVISENVL
-376 IVENEVVKTENN
+376 IIQDEAIKSEDVKINNN
-388 TKVDQ
+388 TKVEQ

-412 KIEESATSNPQ
+412 KIEEAVSLNPQ
-423 SVEQINKNSKD
+423 SIEQTNKNSKEL
-434 VASNIFLAEQKNSL
+434 ASNIFLADQKNSL

-455 KNEAVNILKNASS
+455 KNEAINILKNASG

-479 DLDANNLEVEQNI
+479 DLNANNLEVEQNI
-492 SSESL
+492 SSENL
-497 NDLSVDEKEILDR
+497 TDLSVDEKEILDR

-515 SILNEKNIRSVDV
+515 SILNEKDVRSVDV

-546 INILDD
+546 INIVDD
-552 KILDIQPNLV
+552 KVLDIQPNLV

-643 LRNSLAKTFNDSANF
+643 LRNSLAKTFNDNANF

-670 QGDSSSNQNQR
+670 QGDSSSNQNQK

>member
-232 GNSLKMEI
+232 GN
-240 NSKDELKSALDEIM
+240 
-254 SRLSVIEQYST
+254 
-265 EKKEDE
+265 
-271 KPKEDKPKEQE
+271 
-282 ILIEDINGN
+282 
-291 NLQIKDDNSQNL
+291 NLQIKDENSQNL

-332 TSVVLKDGLNFENI
+332 TSTVLKDGLNFENI
-346 LIVEDEVANSDA
+346 LIVEDEVSNSDA

-412 KIEESATSNPQ
+412 KIEESTTSNPQ
-423 SVEQINKNSKD
+423 SVEQINKNSKEL
-434 VASNIFLAEQKNSL
+434 ASNIFLAEQKNSL

-455 KNEAVNILKNASS
+455 KNEAVNILKNAST

-658 NLDFSKGEGGQS
+658 NLDFSKGEDGQS

>member
-60 SQNITSNLEKSPLD
+60 SQNITSNLEKSSLD

-82 KLIDEGLDSEA
+82 KLIDEGLDSQA

-205 SEKIIISKD
+205 SEKIIISQD

-232 GNSLKMEI
+232 GN
-240 NSKDELKSALDEIM
+240 
-254 SRLSVIEQYST
+254 
-265 EKKEDE
+265 
-271 KPKEDKPKEQE
+271 
-282 ILIEDINGN
+282 
-291 NLQIKDDNSQNL
+291 NLQIKDENSQNL
-303 DDVTL
+303 DDLTL

-332 TSVVLKDGLNFENI
+332 TSTVLKDSLNFENI

-455 KNEAVNILKNASS
+455 KNEAVNILKNAST

-689 EILRLKKENKDYEE
+689 EILKLKKENKDYEE

>member
-60 SQNITSNLEKSPLD
+60 SQNITSNLEKSSLD

-205 SEKIIISKD
+205 SEKIIISQD
-214 DKLVEI
+214 DKPVEI
-220 IKEQEILIEDIN
+220 I
-232 GNSLKMEI
+232 
-240 NSKDELKSALDEIM
+240 
-254 SRLSVIEQYST
+254 
-265 EKKEDE
+265 
-271 KPKEDKPKEQE
+271 KEQE

-291 NLQIKDDNSQNL
+291 NLQIKDENSQNF
-303 DDVTL
+303 DEVTL

-320 SEDRQNIENQIE
+320 NEDRQNIENQIE
-332 TSVVLKDGLNFENI
+332 TSTVLKDNLNFENI
-346 LIVEDEVANSDA
+346 LIVEDEVANSDT

-366 ENNLNSQNIL
+366 ENKLNSQNIL

-658 NLDFSKGEGGQS
+658 NLDFSKGEDGQS

-689 EILRLKKENKDYEE
+689 EILKLKKENKDYEE

>member
-60 SQNITSNLEKSPLD
+60 SQNITSNLEKSSLD
-74 AEVIEVNT
+74 VEVIEVNT

-115 ELNKDNT
+115 ELSKDNT

-205 SEKIIISKD
+205 SDKIIISQD

-232 GNSLKMEI
+232 GN
-240 NSKDELKSALDEIM
+240 
-254 SRLSVIEQYST
+254 
-265 EKKEDE
+265 
-271 KPKEDKPKEQE
+271 
-282 ILIEDINGN
+282 
-291 NLQIKDDNSQNL
+291 NLQIKDENSQNL

-332 TSVVLKDGLNFENI
+332 TSTVLKDSLNFENI

-412 KIEESATSNPQ
+412 KIEESTTSNPQ

-689 EILRLKKENKDYEE
+689 EILKLKKENKDYEE

>member
-232 GNSLKMEI
+232 GN
-240 NSKDELKSALDEIM
+240 
-254 SRLSVIEQYST
+254 
-265 EKKEDE
+265 
-271 KPKEDKPKEQE
+271 
-282 ILIEDINGN
+282 
-291 NLQIKDDNSQNL
+291 NLQIKDENSQNL
-303 DDVTL
+303 DDLTL

-332 TSVVLKDGLNFENI
+332 TSTVLKDSLNFENI

>member
-1 MANLVDIFTQS
+1 MANLVDIFTQT

-45 DIENSSA
+45 DIENSST

-60 SQNITSNLEKSPLD
+60 SQNSTSNLEKSPLD
-74 AEVIEVNT
+74 GEVLEIDT
-82 KLIDEGLDSEA
+82 KLSGEA
-93 INLDENSNSEEVIK
+93 IEFETINLDENSNSEEVIK
-107 DLSKNITN
+107 DLSKNVTN
-115 ELNKDNT
+115 DLNNDNT
-122 KKDEIKEPT
+122 KKDEAKEPV
-131 KNIQNSISSKNS
+131 KNIQNSLSSKNS

-154 SNLEQVPKVEQILSE
+154 SNLEQVSKGEQILSE
-169 PLENVDIVNS
+169 PLKNLENVDIESN
-179 DKSFIKSLDKV
+179 DKTFIKSLDEV
-190 IEGLKNQN
+190 IEDLKSQN
-198 NLEQKLD
+198 NLEEKLD
-205 SEKIIISKD
+205 SSKIVISKD
-214 DKLVEI
+214 DKSVEI
-220 IKEQEILIEDIN
+220 IKEQEVLVKDIN
-232 GNSLKMEI
+232 GNSL
-240 NSKDELKSALDEIM
+240 
-254 SRLSVIEQYST
+254 
-265 EKKEDE
+265 
-271 KPKEDKPKEQE
+271 
-282 ILIEDINGN
+282 
-291 NLQIKDDNSQNL
+291 QIKDENTKVVELVTSEKTQ
-303 DDVTL
+303 DV
-308 ETTQN
+308 
-313 LSQIIVN
+313 SQIIVN
-320 SEDRQNIENQIE
+320 IENTQELENKIQ
-332 TSVVLKDGLNFENI
+332 TSTILKDSLNSENI
-346 LIVEDEVANSDA
+346 LIVQDEIVNDEA
-358 IKNETVKN
+358 IKNEVIKN
-366 ENNLNSQNIL
+366 ENKVISENVL
-376 IVENEVVKTENN
+376 IIQDEAIKSEDVKINNN
-388 TKVDQ
+388 TKVEQ

-399 QLIQTN
+399 QLIQSN
-405 SKKDITT
+405 SKKDITA
-412 KIEESATSNPQ
+412 KIEEAVSLNPQ
-423 SVEQINKNSKD
+423 SIEQTNKNSKEL
-434 VASNIFLAEQKNSL
+434 ASNIFLADQKNSL

-455 KNEAVNILKNASS
+455 KNEAVNILKNASG

-479 DLDANNLEVEQNI
+479 DLNANNLEVEQNK
-492 SSESL
+492 SSENL
-497 NDLSVDEKEILDR
+497 TDLSVDEKEILDR

-515 SILNEKNIRSVDV
+515 SILNEKDVRSVDV
-528 RNLITNSIEAS
+528 RNLITSSIEAS

-546 INILDD
+546 INIVDD
-552 KILDIQPNLV
+552 KVLDIQPNLV

-670 QGDSSSNQNQR
+670 QGDSSSNQNQK

>member
-52 QNTNSKIV
+52 QKTNSKII
-60 SQNITSNLEKSPLD
+60 SQNITSNLENSSLES
-74 AEVIEVNT
+74 EVVEVNT

-169 PLENVDIVNS
+169 PLENVDIVNT

-205 SEKIIISKD
+205 SEKIIISQD
-214 DKLVEI
+214 DKSVEI
-220 IKEQEILIEDIN
+220 I
-232 GNSLKMEI
+232 
-240 NSKDELKSALDEIM
+240 
-254 SRLSVIEQYST
+254 
-265 EKKEDE
+265 
-271 KPKEDKPKEQE
+271 KEQE

-291 NLQIKDDNSQNL
+291 NLQIKDENSQNL
-303 DDVTL
+303 DDVNL

-332 TSVVLKDGLNFENI
+332 TSTVLKDSLNFENI
-346 LIVEDEVANSDA
+346 LIVENEVVNSDA

-412 KIEESATSNPQ
+412 KIEESTTSNPQ

-689 EILRLKKENKDYEE
+689 EILKLKKENKDYEE

>member
-74 AEVIEVNT
+74 VEVMEVNT
-82 KLIDEGLDSEA
+82 KLIDEGLDSQA
-93 INLDENSNSEEVIK
+93 INLDENLNSEEVIK

-179 DKSFIKSLDKV
+179 DKSFIKSLDRV

-198 NLEQKLD
+198 NLEQKLNN
-205 SEKIIISKD
+205 SKIVISQD
-214 DKLVEI
+214 DKSVEI
-220 IKEQEILIEDIN
+220 I
-232 GNSLKMEI
+232 
-240 NSKDELKSALDEIM
+240 
-254 SRLSVIEQYST
+254 
-265 EKKEDE
+265 
-271 KPKEDKPKEQE
+271 KEQE

-291 NLQIKDDNSQNL
+291 NLQIKDENSQNL
-303 DDVTL
+303 DEVTL

-332 TSVVLKDGLNFENI
+332 TSTVLKDSLNFENI
-346 LIVEDEVANSDA
+346 LIVEDEVANSDT

-412 KIEESATSNPQ
+412 KIEESSTSNPQ

-689 EILRLKKENKDYEE
+689 DILKLKKENKDYEE

>member
-82 KLIDEGLDSEA
+82 KSIDEGLDSEA

-232 GNSLKMEI
+232 GN
-240 NSKDELKSALDEIM
+240 
-254 SRLSVIEQYST
+254 
-265 EKKEDE
+265 
-271 KPKEDKPKEQE
+271 
-282 ILIEDINGN
+282 
-291 NLQIKDDNSQNL
+291 NLQIKDENSQNL
-303 DDVTL
+303 DDLTL

-332 TSVVLKDGLNFENI
+332 TSTVLKDSLNFENI

-689 EILRLKKENKDYEE
+689 EILKLKKENKDYEE